1 MSFKHLASP
10 IYKVALSAPSK
21 AEVNKLIANLKGSV
35 LSWFN

>member
-1 MSFKHLASP
+1 MAFKHLDP
-10 IYKVALSAPSK
+10 TIYKVALSVPSK